1 MPASSFTTPLIA
13 DSTPHAAAIP
23 HRHGADRLRAERAAR
38 MILRQLPAAAR
49 TAPSPE
55 QWAQLGAGLL
65 RGDAPADALANW
77 LQSTDSKAGWAL
89 IGQALEQ
96 GIDSLEAAPAPLKAF
111 FSLVEARPAW
121 VQDELLAEG
130 ARVCALG
137 GLAGMRTLLVT
148 GLLVGYQLAAI
159 NQTLLATGALEKGA
173 ARRIAETTKWWADV
187 TSEGAMHRFASGFK
201 NTVRVRLIHAL
212 VRQQV
217 GEQATW
223 EVAELGVPV
232 CQTDMQATYLAF
244 SVVYLLGMQLIGV
257 RLSCAERE
265 AVMHLWRYIAWVNGV
280 EEDFLHDLVEGESS
294 GLGLLYRNL
303 LSQRM
308 ADQDS
313 ARLAQALIAEPLGR
327 NYKSW
332 SWLQGR
338 YNRSLQLSIAR
349 ACMDNASLRSLG
361 LPVGYLP
368 WYPLLMIPF
377 NRLLHGLAR
386 CVPGGR
392 DWLIRRGRA
401 QQANCLA
408 LLFGA
413 RPPELRDIAAVK
425 LA

>member
-1 MPASSFTTPLIA
+1 MPASILTTPLVA
-13 DSTPHAAAIP
+13 EPAPHAAAIP
-23 HRHGADRLRAERAAR
+23 HRHGADRRRAERAAR
-38 MILRQLPAAAR
+38 MILRQLPASAR
-49 TAPSPE
+49 VAPSPA

-65 RGDAPADALANW
+65 RGDAPADALASW
-77 LQSTDSKAGWAL
+77 LRGTDSQTGWAL
-89 IGQALEQ
+89 FGQALEQ
-96 GIDSLEAAPAPLKAF
+96 GIDSLDEPPAPLKAF
-111 FSLVEARPAW
+111 FTLVEARPAW
-121 VQDELLAEG
+121 VRDELLVEG

-148 GLLVGYQLAAI
+148 GLLVGYQLAAV

-173 ARRIAETTKWWADV
+173 ARRIAETTQWWADV
-187 TSEGAMHRFASGFK
+187 TREGAMQRFASGFK
-201 NTVRVRLIHAL
+201 NTLRVRLIHAL

-217 GEQATW
+217 GQQATW
-223 EVAELGVPV
+223 AVAELGVPV

-244 SVVYLLGMQLIGV
+244 SVVYLLGMRLIGV

-280 EEDFLHDLVEGESS
+280 DEGFLHGLVDGENS

-313 ARLAQALIAEPLGR
+313 VRLAQALVAEPLGR
-327 NYKSW
+327 HYRRW

-361 LPVGYLP
+361 LPIWYLP
-368 WYPLLMIPF
+368 WYPLLLIPC

-386 CVPGGR
+386 RLPGGR

-401 QQANCLA
+401 QQADCLA

-413 RPPELRDIAAVK
+413 QPPGLRDMAAVK
-425 LA
+425 PA